1 MCLLTEHPRP
11 AARISGMHTL
21 PGVVSPV
28 TRSFLIAA
36 LGLILIFSAGAAL
49 SQQTSIAPQKLVPAA
64 ALIQAPASSDQDDA
78 LFKTIQALDAKLFAA
93 YNTCDLATF
102 GTLVDENVEFYHD
115 KTGLAVGRQPLLDA
129 LKQNI
134 CGKVTRELVAGS
146 LEVYP
151 LTNYGAVEI
160 GVHRFHHP
168 GDPTNVGEAKF
179 IHIWREKDGQWQITR
194 VISFDHQAA
203 PK

>member
-1 MCLLTEHPRP
+1 M
-11 AARISGMHTL
+11 
-21 PGVVSPV
+21 

-49 SQQTSIAPQKLVPAA
+49 SQQTAPTQDKIAPSAA
-64 ALIQAPASSDQDDA
+64 DA
-78 LFKTIQALDAKLFAA
+78 LFATIQSLDTKLFTA
-93 YNTCDLATF
+93 YNTCDLATV
-102 GTLVDENVEFYHD
+102 GAMVDENLEFYHD

-129 LKQNI
+129 LKANI
-134 CGKVTRELVAGS
+134 CGKVSRELVAGS

-151 LTNYGAVEI
+151 LEHYGAIEI

-168 GDPTNVGEAKF
+168 RDPSNVGEARF

-194 VISFDHQAA
+194 VISFDHQ
-203 PK
+203 PSTK

>member
-1 MCLLTEHPRP
+1 M
-11 AARISGMHTL
+11 
-21 PGVVSPV
+21 

-36 LGLILIFSAGAAL
+36 LGLLLIFSVGAAL
-49 SQQTSIAPQKLVPAA
+49 SQQTSPTQVKVMPAPH
-64 ALIQAPASSDQDDA
+64 DA
-78 LFKTIQALDAKLFAA
+78 LFTTIQTLDTKFFNA
-93 YNTCDLATF
+93 YNTCDLATI
-102 GTLVDENVEFYHD
+102 GPMVDENLEFYHD
-115 KTGLAVGRQPLLDA
+115 KTGLTVGRQPLLDA

-151 LTNYGAVEI
+151 LANYGAVEI

-168 GDPTNVGEAKF
+168 DDPTNVGEAKF
-179 IHIWREKDGQWQITR
+179 IHIWREKDGVWQITR